1 MAKHTLRE
9 WYLATRPWS
18 FTVSAMPV
26 VVTTAFLWWYS
37 QQCGT
42 LSVNWWAALLALV
55 GIVAFHAAG
64 NLLSDYNDHRTGVDE
79 GVDMLPL
86 VNGSFQPRE
95 FVRFGV
101 TMLLIGIAVGF
112 TLIAMTGLDILWV
125 GFVGALLT
133 VGYSWLK
140 YRALGDLDILL
151 TFGVLPVIGTSIVV
165 VGEVCLPA
173 LVLALPVGLITVGVL
188 HVNNTRD
195 TLTDRKAGIRTFA
208 MLIGSKWAV
217 RVYQLELV
225 LPFVLVA
232 LAVAFGVMPTW
243 ALVCFVVFPRAYKMC
258 CRMTLLLTE
267 GAGAIADMD
276 VATSQQQLFFS
287 LLLSLG
293 LVVATIL

>member
-125 GFVGALLT
+125 GFAGALLT

-173 LVLALPVGLITVGVL
+173 LTLALPVGLITVGVL

-195 TLTDRKAGIRTFA
+195 TQTDKNAGICTFA

-217 RVYQLELV
+217 RVYQLELL

-232 LAVAFGVMPTW
+232 LMVALGVMP
-243 ALVCFVVFPRAYKMC
+243 AFSLLCFVVFPRAYKMC
-258 CRMTLLLTE
+258 RRMSLLLTD

-293 LVVATIL
+293 LVIATIL

>member
-26 VVTTAFLWWYS
+26 VVTTAFLWWHS
-37 QQCGT
+37 QQYGT
-42 LSVNWWAALLALV
+42 LSVNWWAAVLALV

-95 FVRFGV
+95 FVRFGI
-101 TMLLIGIAVGF
+101 TMLLIGIAIGF

-133 VGYSWLK
+133 IGYSWLK
-140 YRALGDLDILL
+140 YHALGDVDILL
-151 TFGVLPVIGTSIVV
+151 TFGVLPVVGTSIVV
-165 VGEVCLPA
+165 VGEVCVPA

-217 RVYQLELV
+217 RVYQLELI

-232 LAVAFGVMPTW
+232 LAVAFGVMPAW

-258 CRMTLLLTE
+258 RRMALLLTE

-287 LLLSLG
+287 MLLSLG

>member
-1 MAKHTLRE
+1 MAKHSIRE

-26 VVTTAFLWWYS
+26 VVTTAFLYWYS
-37 QQCGT
+37 QHGGGVEIN
-42 LSVNWWAALLALV
+42 LLAAILALV

-101 TMLLIGIAVGF
+101 TMLLIGIAIGF
-112 TLIAMTGLDILWV
+112 TLIAMTGLNILWV

-151 TFGVLPVIGTSIVV
+151 TFGVLPVVGTSIVV
-165 VGEVCLPA
+165 VGEVCVPA

-195 TLTDRKAGIRTFA
+195 AATDKKAGIRTFA
-208 MLIGSKWAV
+208 MIIGSKWAV
-217 RVYQLELV
+217 RVYQLELL
-225 LPFVLVA
+225 LPFVLVS
-232 LAVAFGVMPTW
+232 LAVSFGVMPAW

-258 CRMTLLLTE
+258 RRMTLLLTE
-267 GAGAIADMD
+267 GVGTIADMD

-293 LVVATIL
+293 LIVATIL